1 MEEAVIT
8 GIAHDT
14 SEVKVTI
21 RGVPDMSGVAAKL
34 FSALA
39 SNQVGV
45 DMIIQN
51 VSESGITDISFTCP
65 GGDLPRARETVERI
79 VPTINARTYI
89 VDEDIAKV
97 SLVGTGM
104 KSSPGVAA
112 KAFETLGQND
122 INILAISTSPIR
134 LSVVVDAAQAAQAVQ
149 CLHTAFGLDSDSVFV
164 ETQLSA
170 EEIAAKMNKGR

>member
-1 MEEAVIT
+1 M
-8 GIAHDT
+8 
-14 SEVKVTI
+14 
-21 RGVPDMSGVAAKL
+21 
-34 FSALA
+34 
-39 SNQVGV
+39 
-45 DMIIQN
+45 
-51 VSESGITDISFTCP
+51 
-65 GGDLPRARETVERI
+65 
-79 VPTINARTYI
+79 PTINARTYI

-170 EEIAAKMNKGR
+170 EEIAAKMNKGREGGKYGLDEGYPCSSSCCCCRCDGRCGK